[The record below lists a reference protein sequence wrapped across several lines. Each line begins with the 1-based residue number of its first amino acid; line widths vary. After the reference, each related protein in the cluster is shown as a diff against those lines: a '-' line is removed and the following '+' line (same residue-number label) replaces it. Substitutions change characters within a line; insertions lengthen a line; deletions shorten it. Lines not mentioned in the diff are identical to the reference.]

1 LAVRSAAGEILLF
14 TDGDCIPFPDC
25 LEPHVE
31 KCAPRLAH
39 AGSRSLLS
47 EEETSQLLAGS
58 LSPLN
63 LFDPVERR
71 DRARLRRLSWK
82 NRFYSWSQL
91 KARPKLQTANAAV
104 HRSDFDRVNGFDE
117 RFEGW
122 GYEDE
127 DLARRLRRS
136 GTRVLDGSTM
146 SLMLHLFHPVH
157 ESHRPSARSSE
168 NYRYF

>member
-1 LAVRSAAGEILLF
+1 
-14 TDGDCIPFPDC
+14 
-25 LEPHVE
+25 
-31 KCAPRLAH
+31 
-39 AGSRSLLS
+39 
-47 EEETSQLLAGS
+47 
-58 LSPLN
+58 
-63 LFDPVERR
+63 
-71 DRARLRRLSWK
+71 
-82 NRFYSWSQL
+82 

-168 NYRYF
+168 NYRYFQTGRFLTRPLKGLSSRRIEEVSLELLGDVPPELRSAAPEGGGQAEVTLVFGKKSSVFSAPSGEVTLRVPESANVLT